1 MCNSVFEEDE
11 MTKDLVKRLRE
22 KESRDNRALLD
33 EAADAIERHVHDDE
47 PCAYCRSGG
56 VLVEDMIDEIVSFR
70 VELLLSP
77 TPHLLARFGGKA
89 VGVAINACPVCGR
102 WLQDK

>member
-1 MCNSVFEEDE
+1 MDE
-11 MTKDLVKRLRE
+11 LKTLAQRLRE
-22 KESRDNRALLD
+22 KTSRDNRALLD

-56 VLVEDMIDEIVSFR
+56 VLVEDMIDDIVSFR

-102 WLQDK
+102 WLHDKEV

>member
-1 MCNSVFEEDE
+1 

-22 KESRDNRALLD
+22 KASRDNRALLD
-33 EAADAIERHVHDDE
+33 EAAEAIERCERCGGE
-47 PCAYCRSGG
+47 PCFYCRHGG
-56 VLVEDMIDEIVSFR
+56 VLVEDMLDDSVSFR

-102 WLQDK
+102 WLLEEDGK